1 VERRCKERSEREIIL
16 ETAPGSLDRRNHR
29 CRFCFGDAMVRV
41 ERQEASNRIIS
52 LRELDEEL
60 GPLMWRNGGGLSGA
74 MGFAPL
80 SGVLL

>member
-1 VERRCKERSEREIIL
+1 MEWRCKERSEREMII
-16 ETAPGSLDRRNHR
+16 ETARVSLDRRNHR
-29 CRFCFGDAMVRV
+29 CRFCSEDRLIRA
-41 ERQEASNRIIS
+41 ERQEAFNGIIS

-60 GPLMWRNGGGLSGA
+60 SPLMWRIGGGLSGS